1 VLKVAYL
8 QSAPSGHTDSCL
20 RALVARGNVSLFLTL
35 PPAQANAPYDRSSV
49 PADVIYDISSFARD
63 RELERSLQNFNPDL
77 LMVVSWHH
85 TNYRWCLRGN
95 KAAARVLC
103 MDNQWLATPKQR
115 LGVLTSLLHVKRY
128 YDAAFLP
135 GSRQRDFARRLGFPA
150 NRIYEGFYSADPEVF
165 GPEGSLFEAHRRN
178 FLFVGR
184 LVVEK
189 GIDVLVEAYRQY
201 RANVDDPWGLIVAG
215 TGPEVARLSTEGVE
229 AIGFV
234 QPAGL
239 PGLFQRSRFLVVPST
254 FEPFG
259 VVVHEATRSGLGV
272 ICTRRVGA
280 GETLVEDGSNGRVIR
295 EGDVQTLV
303 NAMLWA
309 HERSEQEL
317 ETVTHRSL
325 HLAEQF
331 SPTRWASTVL
341 EMAETIRPRGMD

>member
-20 RALVARGNVSLFLTL
+20 RALVARGDISLFLSL
-35 PPAQANAPYDRSSV
+35 PPLQANAPYDRSSV
-49 PADVIYDISSFARD
+49 PADFIYDISSFDRD
-63 RELERSLQNFNPDL
+63 HGLERSLRQFDPDL

-85 TNYRWCLRGN
+85 TNYRWCLREN
-95 KAAARVLC
+95 KTAVRVLC

-115 LGVLTSLLHVKRY
+115 LGVLTSPIHVKCY

-150 NRIYEGFYSADPEVF
+150 DRIYEGFYSADPEVF
-165 GPEGSLFEAHRRN
+165 VPHGSLTEAHRRN

-189 GIDVLVEAYRQY
+189 GIDVLVEAYKQY
-201 RANVDDPWGLIVAG
+201 RAAVHDPWGLIVAG
-215 TGPEVARLSTEGVE
+215 TGPEVARLSTPGVE
-229 AIGFV
+229 AVGFV

-239 PGLFQRSRFLVVPST
+239 PDLFAKSRFLIVPST

-280 GETLVEDGSNGRVIR
+280 GETLVEEGSNGRVIA
-295 EGDVQTLV
+295 EGDVPMLAS
-303 NAMLWA
+303 AMRWA
-309 HERSEQEL
+309 HERSDREL
-317 ETVTHRSL
+317 ETVTNRSL
-325 HLAEQF
+325 HLAQQY
-331 SPTRWASTVL
+331 SPTRWASTVIQ
-341 EMAETIRPRGMD
+341 MAEDIRPKAMD